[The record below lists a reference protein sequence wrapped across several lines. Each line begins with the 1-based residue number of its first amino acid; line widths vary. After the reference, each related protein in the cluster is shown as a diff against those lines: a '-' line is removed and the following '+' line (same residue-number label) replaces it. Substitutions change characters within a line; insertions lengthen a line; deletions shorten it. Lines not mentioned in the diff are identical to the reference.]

1 MSLTIK
7 SDEAER
13 LAQEL
18 CSLTGESVEDAVTRA
33 LADRIARQREVERKR
48 KAFEEARKAISALP
62 VLDGRSDDEIIGYND
77 IGAFD

>member
-48 KAFEEARKAISALP
+48 NVLIAISEEFARLP
-62 VLDGRSDDEIIGYND
+62 VLDDRTDDEILGYND
-77 IGAFD
+77 IGAWD